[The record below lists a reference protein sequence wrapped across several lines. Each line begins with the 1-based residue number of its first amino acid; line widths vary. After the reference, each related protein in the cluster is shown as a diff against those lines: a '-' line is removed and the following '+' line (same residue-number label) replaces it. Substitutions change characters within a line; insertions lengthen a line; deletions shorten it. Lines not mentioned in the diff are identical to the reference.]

1 MSTNTASNL
10 GILGNFLY
18 WIKQDGSVMRADK
31 VIGAD
36 SVVLAKLDSEV
47 MDLQVFAQERQNC
60 KFSNIK
66 ILKLHQDLT

>member
-1 MSTNTASNL
+1 
-10 GILGNFLY
+10 
-18 WIKQDGSVMRADK
+18 MRADK